1 MNSRGISMI
10 SCIWLDDMIAVCVC
24 GCRRFESRWEER
36 KVVCMSL
43 VELIECDKESRS
55 GRVQLAIAFAERV
68 ALGLGSVRKG
78 DACLL
83 AGWLLPFYG
92 AGIFWLLLSREIL
105 SIPV

>member
-1 MNSRGISMI
+1 MI

-36 KVVCMSL
+36 KVVCVSL

-68 ALGLGSVRKG
+68 ALGLGGSVRRG
-78 DACLL
+78 RCFACWL
-83 AGWLLPFYG
+83 AVALSRGCC
-92 AGIFWLLLSREIL
+92 IFWLLLSREIL
-105 SIPV
+105 LLRV

>member
-36 KVVCMSL
+36 KVVCVSL

-68 ALGLGSVRKG
+68 ALGLGGSVRRG
-78 DACLL
+78 RCFAC
-83 AGWLLPFYG
+83 WLLPFYG
-92 AGIFWLLLSREIL
+92 AASFGFCFHVGYS
-105 SIPV
+105 